1 MKFLTLSGAAKYWI
15 LLVTGLF
22 TSSALMAQCI
32 NTQLGSNCTPGA
44 FPSSGITLSASTGA
58 VNKLYSLNT
67 GNNHLWATYLGACYN
82 ISSCGAAN
90 DTQLGLFS
98 PTSGMLSPFA
108 YDDDNGPSCT
118 GTSASANFVSNYS
131 GDITV
136 TFRVYNCAVT
146 VAATNVS
153 IRQNNNLV
161 ITSSGASMCEGSMRA
176 LTATPAAQPTTLQAH
191 TRAVGEWL
199 SELYAVMVD
208 PCAEGQTTPQAMCE
222 AIMAAALQ
230 ARELAA
236 VTPADVRML
245 TPREIE
251 LLREIRLHAQFGLNE
266 GWQREARNLLLE
278 LEQYY
283 RTIPPS
289 GEIGG
294 A

>member
-1 MKFLTLSGAAKYWI
+1 MNITQQQRQDLTLAVVAGEHQIDADCI
-15 LLVTGLF
+15 RLHRDPTQEG
-22 TSSALMAQCI
+22 SALSQLVDRVVAVIEQSTAQPQAVVPADQRPVNCGTGYCSCI
-32 NTQLGSNCTPGA
+32 ECVVEPTAQAERAPVVQAVQAREYPPLPWGNQQPYVWFCRTKDTDLVAA
-44 FPSSGITLSASTGA
+44 FRAYVDADRASSG
-58 VNKLYSLNT
+58 
-67 GNNHLWATYLGACYN
+67 
-82 ISSCGAAN
+82 
-90 DTQLGLFS
+90 
-98 PTSGMLSPFA
+98 
-108 YDDDNGPSCT
+108 
-118 GTSASANFVSNYS
+118 
-131 GDITV
+131 
-136 TFRVYNCAVT
+136 
-146 VAATNVS
+146 
-153 IRQNNNLV
+153 
-161 ITSSGASMCEGSMRA
+161 
-176 LTATPAAQPTTLQAH
+176 ATPAAQPTTLQAH

-294 A
+294 V